1 MTDPFVELIDRVGF
15 DEAAK
20 IVAKSIPPRN
30 GKPQNPRVW
39 LAEYLDE
46 QALIHNHEYFTGKCL
61 KIRTKAGQIQ
71 PLVLNAGQ
79 KKIQAAIQ
87 KQKKAG
93 KPIRIKLLKA
103 RQFGGST
110 DFQAT
115 FFQDAMFHKHKQFLT
130 VCHDMDSAK
139 NMRAMFER
147 FHEHYNRAK
156 PVLKKQSGGDKWWK
170 LSGRDV
176 DYLIDTADELDT
188 GRSFTIHR
196 LHASEVAFYRDP
208 ETLMVGL
215 LQAVPEDPDTMVF
228 VESTGNG
235 IGDWFYQ
242 FVNNK
247 NDYELVF
254 VAWFEIEEYTRPLDN
269 DKQKLELERSLDSY
283 EKALLDRVTLE
294 QLNWRRHTIEN
305 RLNGDEQ
312 KFQQEY
318 PATVDDAFIASG
330 RPYFPVTKIRP
341 ELIRTEKLT
350 PTKGWLNWKEHGKSV
365 EFEEA
370 REGWWTLFEEP
381 QEGYE
386 YRYVTG
392 SDSAEGKMVKEAS
405 KEPDNSVCRVFDRIA
420 NKEVA
425 AFCARID
432 TDLFAIE
439 IYKASVWYRSAC
451 DCIERNSSGL
461 AVIDALK
468 DKEGVYLY
476 RRELIG
482 KVDDKETVEY
492 GWQTNTASRD
502 TLMSD
507 LRTRLRDKSYQSDDK
522 ELWSELLTFVVDD
535 KGVPRGQRGTHD
547 DRVLA
552 AGLVI
557 QASIQANEV
566 NPISRPDA
574 PKRPREKGDDREE
587 ETMESKLVYAEF

>member
-1 MTDPFVELIDRVGF
+1 MTDLVQLVETIGF
-15 DEAAK
+15 EEAAK
-20 IVAKSIPPRN
+20 TIAGSIPHRF
-30 GKPQNPRVW
+30 GKPQDPKKW

-46 QALIHNHEYFTGKCL
+46 QALIHNHEYFTRKCL
-61 KIRTKAGQIQ
+61 RIRTKAGQIQ
-71 PLVLNAGQ
+71 PLVLNVGQ
-79 KKIQAAIQ
+79 KKIQAAIA
-87 KQKKAG
+87 KQRAAG

-115 FFQDAMFHKHKQFLT
+115 FFQDAMFHKHKLFLT

-156 PVLKKQSGGDKWWK
+156 PVLKKQSGSDKWWK

-208 ETLMVGL
+208 KELMLGL
-215 LQAVPEDPDTMVF
+215 LQAVPEAPDTMVF

-235 IGDWFYQ
+235 IGDWFYK
-242 FVNNK
+242 FINAN

-254 VAWFEIEEYTRPLDN
+254 VAWFEIEEYTRPFGDE
-269 DKQKLELERSLDSY
+269 KQRIELERSLGSY
-283 EKALLDRVTLE
+283 EKVLLGNGVTLE

-305 RLNGDEQ
+305 KLNGDEQ

-318 PATVDDAFIASG
+318 PATVEEAFIASG
-330 RPYFPVTKIRP
+330 RSYFPVTGIRR
-341 ELIRTEKLT
+341 ELMRTEKILPRT
-350 PTKGWLNWKEHGKSV
+350 GFLNWKEHGKSV

-381 QEGYE
+381 QEGFD

-392 SDSAEGKMVKEAS
+392 SDSAEGKMVKEAT
-405 KEPDNSVCRVFDRIA
+405 KEPDNSVCRVLDRLT

-451 DCIERNSSGL
+451 DCIERNASGL

-468 DKEGVYLY
+468 DKDDVYLY

-482 KVDDKETVEY
+482 KVDDTETVEY

-502 TLMSD
+502 LLLSE
-507 LRTRLRDKSYQSDDK
+507 LRTRLRDGSYKSDDK
-522 ELWSELLTFVVDD
+522 ELWGECLTFVYDD
-535 KGVPRGQRGTHD
+535 KGKPQAQKGVHD
-547 DRVLA
+547 DRVFGAALA
-552 AGLVI
+552 I

-566 NPISRPDA
+566 NPISRPDT
-574 PKRPREKGDDREE
+574 PKKNRVRGEDREE
-587 ETMESKLVYAEF
+587 ETMESELVYALF